1 MSISERGLASA
12 VAAALSIGVGAAAL
26 PAMHFTEWSPAVNA
40 ETVIGT
46 DDFNTTFLDGCP
58 APSPNGL
65 EFYMASNRQTDS
77 HGQPAGM
84 GGIDIWVAR
93 RSSVDAPWGEPE
105 NPGAPVNSSADD
117 FCPTPQRDGKGLLF
131 VSRRTLPDNSQCG
144 GADIYYARRNHDGSW
159 SEPVHLDCTV
169 NSAGEEFS
177 PFLVEYDDGA
187 RELYFSST
195 RAGGFSPESPTSTT
209 GDADLYVSDVT
220 PAGDVASPVLVPGVN
235 TAANDFRPSL
245 RRDGLELFF
254 DSNRP
259 GSVPKASGTPSFDIW
274 SATRDSR
281 SDVWSAAKSL
291 GPNVNTPGD
300 ETRPFLT
307 WDGLTLFFGRAP
319 GTESA
324 ASDIY
329 LATREKITGHS
340 K

>member
-1 MSISERGLASA
+1 MTIRTRALATA
-12 VAAALSIGVGAAAL
+12 AAAALCIGIDPAAVRAVQV
-26 PAMHFTEWSPAVNA
+26 TGWSPAVNA
-40 ETVIGT
+40 ETAIGA
-46 DDFNTTFLDGCP
+46 DNFNTTDLDGCP

-65 EFYMASNRQTDS
+65 EFYMASNRETDS
-77 HGQPAGM
+77 QGRPRV
-84 GGIDIWVAR
+84 GGIDIWVSR

-105 NPGAPVNSSADD
+105 NLGAPVNSTADD
-117 FCPTPQRDGKGLLF
+117 FCPTPLRDGKGLLF

-144 GADIYYARRNHDGSW
+144 RADIYYARRHHDQW
-159 SEPVHLDCTV
+159 SEPVHFDCTV

-195 RAGGFSPESPTSTT
+195 RAGGFSAEPPASST
-209 GDADLYVSDVT
+209 GDADLYVSEVT
-220 PAGDVASPVLVPGVN
+220 AEGEVAPPVLVPGVN

-259 GSVPKASGTPSFDIW
+259 GSVPNAMGAASFDLW

-281 SDVWSAAKSL
+281 FDAWSVPDPL
-291 GPNVNTPGD
+291 GPDVNTPAD

-307 WDGLTLFFGRAP
+307 WDRLTLFFGRSP
-319 GTESA
+319 GSEGN
-324 ASDIY
+324 SDIY
-329 LATREKITGHS
+329 LTSREKITGN
-340 K
+340 

>member
-1 MSISERGLASA
+1 MNIKGKALTSA
-12 VAAALSIGVGAAAL
+12 AAAAMCVGIGVAAVRAVQ
-26 PAMHFTEWSPAVNA
+26 FTNWSPAVNA

-65 EFYMASNRQTDS
+65 EFYMASNRPMDS
-77 HGQPAGM
+77 QGQPGM
-84 GGIDIWVAR
+84 GGIDIWVSR

-105 NPGAPVNSSADD
+105 NLGAPVNTIADD

-131 VSRRTLPDNSQCG
+131 VSRRVLPDNSQCG
-144 GADIYYARRNHDGSW
+144 GADIYYARRAHDGSW
-159 SEPVHLDCTV
+159 SEPLHLDCTV

-195 RAGGFSPESPTSTT
+195 RAGGFSSEPPTSTT
-209 GDADLYVSDVT
+209 GDADLYVSEVT
-220 PAGDVASPVLVPGVN
+220 PEGAVLPPVLVPGVN
-235 TAANDFRPSL
+235 SAAHDFRPSL

-259 GSVPKASGTPSFDIW
+259 ESVLNAAGTAASFDIW
-274 SATRDSR
+274 SATRAGRFDA
-281 SDVWSAAKSL
+281 WTGPEPL
-291 GPNVNTPGD
+291 GPNVNTPAD
-300 ETRPFLT
+300 EQRPFLT
-307 WDGLTLFFGRAP
+307 WDRLTLFFGRSP
-319 GTESA
+319 GSEGN
-324 ASDIY
+324 SDIY
-329 LATREKITGHS
+329 LTSREKITG